1 MEGFAI
7 ILLRGKIQKWKNK
20 KKQEKKLNKQWKN
33 ILELK
38 RILKFLL
45 FFLLYVLIVGIL
57 NIAYVLFSNQEP
69 PPILELLMY
78 FANVG
83 AMACGFY
90 TININKRWIMKLV
103 GIFIVLINGI
113 HVIKYLI

>member
-1 MEGFAI
+1 MEE
-7 ILLRGKIQKWKNK
+7 
-20 KKQEKKLNKQWKN
+20 QEKARKEIEQAMKKHIQ
-33 ILELK
+33 LK
-38 RILKFLL
+38 RILKILL
-45 FFLLYVLIVGIL
+45 FFMLYVLIVGIL

-90 TININKRWIMKLV
+90 TIHANKRRLMKLL

-113 HVIKYLI
+113 HVIKYLV

>member
-1 MEGFAI
+1 MEE
-7 ILLRGKIQKWKNK
+7 
-20 KKQEKKLNKQWKN
+20 QEKARKEIEQAMKKHIQ
-33 ILELK
+33 LK
-38 RILKFLL
+38 RILKILL
-45 FFLLYVLIVGIL
+45 FFMLYVLIVGIL

-90 TININKRWIMKLV
+90 TININKRWMMKLL

-113 HVIKYLI
+113 HVIKYLV